1 MTLQELEVQKQALEQ
16 QIAKAKAAGRA
27 EAVARVREL
36 MSTHGLTLADLG
48 GRELPKARATK
59 GAKVP
64 AKYRDPDTGKA
75 WSGRGLKPT
84 WLKAALAAGKTI
96 DTFAAQ

>member
-1 MTLQELEVQKQALEQ
+1 MTLHELEAQKQALEQ

-27 EAVARVREL
+27 EAVARVREM

-48 GRELPKARATK
+48 GREPPKARATK
-59 GAKVP
+59 GSKVP

>member
-48 GRELPKARATK
+48 GREPPKARATK